1 MRSTTAMST
10 EWLPLGLIEP
20 GINRIL
26 HLDPAT
32 PERLAPLQGREL
44 GLRLT
49 EPAVALRVVFGDE
62 GLTLISD
69 GTDMN
74 DCDVVLEAS
83 LAGLT
88 GLVMSRGR
96 RSRDVSFRGDIGT
109 IQEVR
114 TLFSELDVDLEAQLA
129 QLLGEAGAAQVTTG
143 LREGG
148 RWGRDSADTLLRN
161 AVELATEERRWLPPA
176 IEVRHFLADVD
187 HVREDVDRLEARLRR
202 LERRGGRS

>member
-1 MRSTTAMST
+1 MST
-10 EWLPLGLIEP
+10 EWLPLGLIET

-26 HLDPAT
+26 QLDPVT
-32 PERLAPLQGREL
+32 PERLAPLDGREL

-49 EPAVALRVVFGDE
+49 EPAVALRVAFSE
-62 GLTLISD
+62 AELTLIND
-69 GTDMN
+69 ATDMN

-88 GLVMSRGR
+88 GLILSRGR

-129 QLLGEAGAAQVTTG
+129 QLVGEAGAARMATG
-143 LREGG
+143 LREGSHWS
-148 RWGRDSADTLLRN
+148 RRSADTLLRN
-161 AVELATEERRWLPPA
+161 AVELATEERRWLPTA

-187 HVREDVDRLEARLRR
+187 HVREDVDRLDARLRR
-202 LERRGGRS
+202 LERRGGQS